1 MFEQTFKNIDDILWK
16 DAGCST
22 ELDYA
27 EQSSW
32 ILFLK
37 WLDDYE
43 KEKETKASLENKQF
57 KPVLDKEYQWSSWAI
72 IKTKDGK
79 VDFNKILTGPDLK
92 KFVDDKLFPYLS
104 SFRNKAENFDTLEYK
119 IGEIFSELKNKLQ
132 DGYTLRD
139 VINEVDNLEFKS
151 SEQKHELSAL
161 YEEKIKN
168 MGNAGRNGGEYY
180 TPRPL
185 IKSIIKVIDPKV
197 GETVYDGAVGSAGF
211 LVEAF
216 EHMSK
221 SKSLTTSE
229 LKTLQTKTFYGA
241 EKKTLAYIIGIMNM
255 ILHGIES
262 PNIIHQNTLETNI
275 QEIQNKDRVDIIL
288 ANPPFGGKEKT
299 NIQENFPI
307 KTGETAY
314 LFLQHFIKK
323 LKVGGRCGVVIKNT
337 FLSNTDNASI
347 AVRKQ
352 LLEECNLFSVM
363 DLPSGVFT
371 GAGVKTVVL
380 FFEKGKETK
389 NIWFY
394 QLKLER
400 NLGKTNPLSEKDLQE
415 FISLQ
420 SKFSE
425 TKYSWKLQIKDI
437 DKSNYNLSVKNPNII
452 DTQDILKPEQILNSI
467 EQLNLEE
474 SKIIKNLKE
483 ILKK

>member
-43 KEKETKASLENKQF
+43 KDKETKAKLDNKKF
-57 KPVLDKEYQWSSWAI
+57 KPTLDKEFQWSTWAI
-72 IKTKDGK
+72 VKDKEGK
-79 VDFNKILTGPDLK
+79 VDFNKSLTGPDLK
-92 KFVDDKLFPYLS
+92 KFVNDKLFTYLS
-104 SFRNKAENFDTLEYK
+104 SFRNKAESFDTLEYK
-119 IGEIFSELKNKLQ
+119 IGEIFSELQNKLQ

-139 VINEVDNLEFKS
+139 VINEVDNLQFQS
-151 SEQKHELSAL
+151 NEQKHELSAL

-216 EHMSK
+216 EHMSE
-221 SKSLTTSE
+221 SKKLTTTE
-229 LKTLQTKTFYGA
+229 LKNLQSKTFYGA

-275 QEIQNKDRVDIIL
+275 QEIQNKDRVDVIL
-288 ANPPFGGKEKT
+288 ANPPFGGKEKA

-323 LKVGGRCGVVIKNT
+323 LKIGGRCGVVIKNT

-352 LLEECNLFSVM
+352 LLEECNLFSVL
-363 DLPSGVFT
+363 DLPGGVFT

-394 QLKLER
+394 SLKLER
-400 NLGKTNPLSEKDLQE
+400 NLGKTNPLSEKDLEQFTSSQPE
-415 FISLQ
+415 FL
-420 SKFSE
+420 E
-425 TKYSWKLQIKDI
+425 TKYSWNINIKDI
-437 DKSNYNLSVKNPNII
+437 DKSSYDLSIKNPNII
-452 DTQDILKPEQILNSI
+452 ETPNTLKPEQILNTI

-474 SKIIKNLKE
+474 NKIIKEIKE
-483 ILKK
+483 ILK